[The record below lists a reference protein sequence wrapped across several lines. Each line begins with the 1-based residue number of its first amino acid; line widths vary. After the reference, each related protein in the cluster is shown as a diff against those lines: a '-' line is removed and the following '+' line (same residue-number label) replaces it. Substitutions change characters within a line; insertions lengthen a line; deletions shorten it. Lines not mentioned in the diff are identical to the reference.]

1 LVLLGTTVVHPPSL
15 PLLDPLPS
23 LELPVL
29 LLEPVLLLLLVLV
42 LALLVDVLVFWF
54 ELEDALL
61 AELIPDVLLFAVAV
75 KFTVGI

>member
-15 PLLDPLPS
+15 LLLDPLLS
-23 LELPVL
+23 LVLPVL
-29 LLEPVLLLLLVLV
+29 PPEPELLLLLELV

-54 ELEDALL
+54 ELEDALF